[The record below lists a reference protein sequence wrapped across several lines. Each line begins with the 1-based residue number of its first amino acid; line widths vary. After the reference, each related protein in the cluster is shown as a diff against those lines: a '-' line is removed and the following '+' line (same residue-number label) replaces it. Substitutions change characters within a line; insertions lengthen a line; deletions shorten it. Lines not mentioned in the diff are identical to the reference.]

1 MGLGEGNQA
10 WAGTSAWMSLNIV
23 HADNSFRLLKRHWL
37 PYTCMLLCLTP
48 RLCCVLPFFS
58 PFRGE
63 REAACLYVNAN
74 PCRVFRGGVR
84 GTSHSLRC
92 FWEVESLKCF
102 ILKWGHLLI
111 FSFCSSSCESW
122 LLTSELAHHVFIK
135 GWAFT
140 EMWHV
145 CVKMNELLRSES
157 KWMTEHILKQPIR
170 KIVPHHGLLSLT

>member
-74 PCRVFRGGVR
+74 PCRVLGGGCEGNKAFSPLYLR
-84 GTSHSLRC
+84 SGKFEMFHSKMGTSPD
-92 FWEVESLKCF
+92 FF
-102 ILKWGHLLI
+102 ILQQLVWIVAPHQRISTSCIYQRLSVYWDVACVCKNEWIIKKW
-111 FSFCSSSCESW
+111 
-122 LLTSELAHHVFIK
+122 K
-135 GWAFT
+135 
-140 EMWHV
+140 
-145 CVKMNELLRSES
+145 
-157 KWMTEHILKQPIR
+157 
-170 KIVPHHGLLSLT
+170 